1 MLCRFRFSVILSH
14 LESYIRLRNTL
25 YGFKIRFCL
34 LKWQITWPCHDIK
47 YSNNLFSNANL
58 LKIFR
63 GPKIVVITLLYLKP
77 YLEVQLGRE
86 SHRSPIDWRDRT
98 IRPRSQDLSKAFS
111 WDYPLSYSFDG
122 FYMKLLAH
130 TFLEY
135 FLLQFMNTKVNFK

>member
-1 MLCRFRFSVILSH
+1 MTSNAIFLKFSVKFAFEKLDQ
-14 LESYIRLRNTL
+14 
-25 YGFKIRFCL
+25 KL
-34 LKWQITWPCHDIK
+34 L
-47 YSNNLFSNANL
+47 L
-58 LKIFR
+58 LCYCI
-63 GPKIVVITLLYLKP
+63 YLKP

-98 IRPRSQDLSKAFS
+98 IRLRSQDLSKAFS

-135 FLLQFMNTKVNFK
+135 FLLQFMNTKVKFK